1 MLIVLQDALGFCMVK
16 C

>member
-1 MLIVLQDALGFCMVK
+1 MLVVLQGALGFCMVK